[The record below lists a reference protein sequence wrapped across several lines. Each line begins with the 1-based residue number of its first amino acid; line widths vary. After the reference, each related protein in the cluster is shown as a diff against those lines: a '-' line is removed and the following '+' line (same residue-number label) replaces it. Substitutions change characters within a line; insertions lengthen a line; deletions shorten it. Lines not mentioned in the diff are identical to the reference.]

1 MSQTDSDIL
10 TAAPLDALCPACHAR
25 RVLVLACGNP
35 ARGDDGI
42 GPLLAAEIEDWALP
56 GVTVA
61 CDYQLNVED
70 AVAVAEHDVVL
81 FLDAACSGRS
91 PFELRPI
98 APTREVTFSSHSVTP
113 DNLLALARQVSGK
126 SPAAFALG
134 VRGYNFD
141 MFCEQLSP
149 LAAASLDA
157 ARTFLRTAL
166 RHRRFEDLVESGLRR
181 SIGQPS
187 EPIAQAIEPSG
198 NASALGED
206 TAHRAVAHK
215 DSFAQQAAAHGQ
227 DGAPACAR
235 ATLLQE

>member
-1 MSQTDSDIL
+1 MSHRDRNNPT
-10 TAAPLDALCPACHAR
+10 TAPLDALCPACHDR
-25 RVLVLACGNP
+25 RVLILACGNP

-42 GPLLAAEIEDWALP
+42 GPLLAAELEAWALP
-56 GVTVA
+56 GVTVT

-113 DNLLALARQVSGK
+113 DNLLALTRQVSGQA
-126 SPAAFALG
+126 PAAFTLG
-134 VRGYNFD
+134 VRGHRFD
-141 MFCEQLSP
+141 MFCEALSP
-149 LAAASLDA
+149 LAAANLDA
-157 ARTFLRTAL
+157 ARTFLRAAL
-166 RHRRFEDLVESGLRR
+166 RHRRFEDLIESGLRR
-181 SIGQPS
+181 LTSGPP

-206 TAHRAVAHK
+206 TARRAVAHG
-215 DSFAQQAAAHGQ
+215 DDLAQTPAANGP
-227 DGAPACAR
+227 DTTPACAG